1 MMQYIPPAILDRIVR
16 REQRK
21 REQMQERLRLPLPLP
36 IPLHRYPEVEKK
48 EEKDGFV
55 IIDMG
60 G

>member
-1 MMQYIPPAILDRIVR
+1 MMQYIPPAILDRIIR

-21 REQMQERLRLPLPLP
+21 QERLREQLRLPLPLP
-36 IPLHRYPEVEKK
+36 IPLYREPEADKK
-48 EEKDGFV
+48 EENDGFI